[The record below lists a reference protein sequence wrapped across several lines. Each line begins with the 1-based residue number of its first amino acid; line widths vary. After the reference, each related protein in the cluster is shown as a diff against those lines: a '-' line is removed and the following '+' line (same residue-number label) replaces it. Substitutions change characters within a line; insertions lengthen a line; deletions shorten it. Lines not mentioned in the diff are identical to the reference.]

1 MVGIF
6 GKIFGKKK
14 ENSTEVLVNE
24 QLTQLI
30 KLGKFDLSFNI
41 KATKTNDD
49 MDEIFVN
56 LSGNDKN
63 LLTDKDGM
71 LLESFHSFLK
81 RVVRNKTGSENF
93 LLKMDCDGF
102 KEDTEKAL
110 VEEAED
116 LKNKVLAQGKSFYFK
131 PLSPKDRKTVH
142 QYLSTDER
150 VKSRSVG
157 DGLFKKIKIY
167 PAKTDTFQK
176 NQTIE

>member
-14 ENSTEVLVNE
+14 ENSTEILVNE
-24 QLTQLI
+24 QLSQLI
-30 KLGKFDLSFNI
+30 KLGKFDLKFNI
-41 KATKTNDD
+41 EAKKTSDD
-49 MDEIFVN
+49 IDEVFVN
-56 LSGNDKN
+56 ISGNDKN
-63 LLTDKDGM
+63 LLIDKDGM
-71 LLESFHSFLK
+71 LLDSFHSFLK

-110 VEEAED
+110 IDEAEE
-116 LKNKVLAQGKSFYFK
+116 LKNKVLDQGKSFYFK

-142 QYLSTDER
+142 QYLSNDER

-167 PAKTDTFQK
+167 PAKPEATQK
-176 NQTIE
+176 NI

>member
-14 ENSTEVLVNE
+14 ENATENLVNE
-24 QLTQLI
+24 QLSQLI
-30 KLGKFDLSFNI
+30 KLGKFELNFNVEA
-41 KATKTNDD
+41 KKNSDD
-49 MDEIFVN
+49 IDEVFVN
-56 LSGNDKN
+56 LSGNDKR

-110 VEEAED
+110 IVEAEA
-116 LKNKVLAQGKSFYFK
+116 LKNKVLELGKSFYFK

-142 QYLSTDER
+142 QYLSSDER

-167 PAKTDTFQK
+167 PSKTDSLQK
-176 NQTIE
+176 SNAIE